1 MSLAT
6 ERERAVV
13 WSGGK
18 CTRQSLLDLN
28 VNTQPLPVLPL
39 KVTLVTLE
47 HCTDHSEGE
56 SLVRGER
63 KDGAIL
69 RLGSAGPCTH
79 SLLPKGRIAPFVRN
93 GTDRAVFLVTGCCS
107 TLQVV
112 NKLYYNVQEVLLKFC
127 ISERKTSESV
137 STPKSRSECKFEPV
151 VSF

>member
-63 KDGAIL
+63 KEIL
-69 RLGSAGPCTH
+69 HLGYAGPCAR
-79 SLLPKGRIAPFVRN
+79 SLLP
-93 GTDRAVFLVTGCCS
+93 RAF
-107 TLQVV
+107 Q
-112 NKLYYNVQEVLLKFC
+112 LLEYQKDLWGW
-127 ISERKTSESV
+127 
-137 STPKSRSECKFEPV
+137 
-151 VSF
+151 

>member
-56 SLVRGER
+56 SLVRGEKR
-63 KDGAIL
+63 FFTWAL
-69 RLGSAGPCTH
+69 LG
-79 SLLPKGRIAPFVRN
+79 LAPTASCPR
-93 GTDRAVFLVTGCCS
+93 G
-107 TLQVV
+107 
-112 NKLYYNVQEVLLKFC
+112 E
-127 ISERKTSESV
+127 
-137 STPKSRSECKFEPV
+137 
-151 VSF
+151 

>member
-47 HCTDHSEGE
+47 HCTD
-56 SLVRGER
+56 
-63 KDGAIL
+63 
-69 RLGSAGPCTH
+69 
-79 SLLPKGRIAPFVRN
+79 
-93 GTDRAVFLVTGCCS
+93 RAVFLVTGCCS

-112 NKLYYNVQEVLLKFC
+112 NKLHYNVQEVLLKFC

>member
-56 SLVRGER
+56 SLVRG
-63 KDGAIL
+63 
-69 RLGSAGPCTH
+69 GSAGPCTH

>member
-39 KVTLVTLE
+39 KVALVTLE

-56 SLVRGER
+56 SFGVLLGLAPTASCPRGE
-63 KDGAIL
+63 
-69 RLGSAGPCTH
+69 
-79 SLLPKGRIAPFVRN
+79 
-93 GTDRAVFLVTGCCS
+93 
-107 TLQVV
+107 
-112 NKLYYNVQEVLLKFC
+112 
-127 ISERKTSESV
+127 
-137 STPKSRSECKFEPV
+137 
-151 VSF
+151 